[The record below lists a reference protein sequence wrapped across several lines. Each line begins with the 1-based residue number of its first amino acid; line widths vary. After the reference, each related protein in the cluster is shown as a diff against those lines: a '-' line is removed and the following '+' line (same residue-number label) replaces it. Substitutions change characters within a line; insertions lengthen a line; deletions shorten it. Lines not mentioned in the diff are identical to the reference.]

1 MGDLCLLYE
10 DRAFPPN
17 TLELP
22 ASCYKAIKKKRKLWK
37 KQIRRCFEVYRFSQL
52 DVSDELAYKEFRLW
66 IKRRLI
72 MENAE
77 FLESFAPGDERKA
90 KLHELYEELEN
101 EYRSLINKLAA
112 AMPAIQGGMSN
123 VSFFQAKHF

>member
-1 MGDLCLLYE
+1 MMGLFDMRVIQSMPSFLMK
-10 DRAFPPN
+10 RFV
-17 TLELP
+17 
-22 ASCYKAIKKKRKLWK
+22 SCVQGIARYTYSM
-37 KQIRRCFEVYRFSQL
+37 Q
-52 DVSDELAYKEFRLW
+52 
-66 IKRRLI
+66 
-72 MENAE
+72 NAE